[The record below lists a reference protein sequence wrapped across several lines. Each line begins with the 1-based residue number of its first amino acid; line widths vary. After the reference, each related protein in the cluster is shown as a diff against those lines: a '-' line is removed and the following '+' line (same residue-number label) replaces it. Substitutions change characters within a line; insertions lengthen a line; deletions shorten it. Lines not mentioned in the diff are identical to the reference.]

1 MLEHF
6 CLFYFQRHNATLE
19 LAVMD
24 QLLAADL
31 ADWLDFN
38 FLSRELSLAGNIA
51 SHLAK
56 GLGIEEQALC

>member
-1 MLEHF
+1 M
-6 CLFYFQRHNATLE
+6 QPLE

-38 FLSRELSLAGNIA
+38 FPSRELSLAGNIT

-56 GLGIEEQALC
+56 GMGIEEQALH